1 MVIVISNLLKFCAIC
16 KFRFKKEDNDEKN
29 DGVLTLKNTKFYT
42 IFLKSKAS
50 KYMPYHRYIY
60 QQHVTQE
67 NITFHVVI
75 IDYRRQPPFS

>member
-1 MVIVISNLLKFCAIC
+1 MLKFCAIC

-42 IFLKSKAS
+42 IFLTSKAS

-67 NITFHVVI
+67 NITFHAVI